1 MINTTLLDNYIKDSG
16 LDISVIAKNL
26 NLSEREFVHKKD
38 NVKDFSVM
46 EILTLCDLLG
56 VIDVIES
63 GTVTVFLR

>member
-46 EILTLCDLLG
+46 EILTLCDILQNITDPVKLFFAA
-56 VIDVIES
+56 D
-63 GTVTVFLR
+63 

>member
-26 NLSEREFVHKKD
+26 NLSESEFVHKKD

-46 EILTLCDLLG
+46 EILTLCDLLNI
-56 VIDVIES
+56 VKEQEK
-63 GTVTVFLR
+63 VFFA

>member
-46 EILTLCDLLG
+46 EILALCDLLQNITDPVGLFFAG
-56 VIDVIES
+56 V
-63 GTVTVFLR
+63 

>member
-46 EILTLCDLLG
+46 EILTLCDLLHI
-56 VIDVIES
+56 VKNQEK
-63 GTVTVFLR
+63 VFFSQF

>member
-26 NLSEREFVHKKD
+26 NLSEREFIHKKD

-46 EILTLCDLLG
+46 EILTLCDLLHNITDPVG
-56 VIDVIES
+56 LFFAEV
-63 GTVTVFLR
+63 

>member
-16 LDISVIAKNL
+16 LDMSVIAENL

-46 EILTLCDLLG
+46 EILTLCDILQNITDPVKLFFA
-56 VIDVIES
+56 VD
-63 GTVTVFLR
+63 